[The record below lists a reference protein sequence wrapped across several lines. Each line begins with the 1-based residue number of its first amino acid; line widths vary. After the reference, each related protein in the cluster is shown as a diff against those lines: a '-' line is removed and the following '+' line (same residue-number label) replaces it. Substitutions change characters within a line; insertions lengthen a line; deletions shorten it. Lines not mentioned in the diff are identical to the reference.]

1 MEEELRRGPLSD
13 VRVALS
19 HGRMSQRERDAIM
32 TRFRDREIDVLVA
45 TTVIEV
51 GIDIPNATV
60 MIVLGAERFGLA
72 QLHQLRGRVGR
83 AAMQS
88 FCVLVSPTKDSDRLA
103 AMTERID
110 TDEPG
115 GSRGVSPPRRL
126 LNGFE
131 LAKRDLQIR
140 GPGQFLGQEQSG
152 FADQLRVVDLMDID
166 PRLLEDASAEADRI
180 VAADPELERTEHRG
194 LREAV
199 DDLWHR
205 YAYA

>member
-1 MEEELRRGPLSD
+1 
-13 VRVALS
+13 
-19 HGRMSQRERDAIM
+19 
-32 TRFRDREIDVLVA
+32 VLVA

-60 MIVLGAERFGLA
+60 MVVLGAERFGLA

-83 AAMQS
+83 ASTQS
-88 FCVLVSPTKDSDRLA
+88 FCVLVSPAKDSDRLA
-103 AMTERID
+103 AMTERVQLD
-110 TDEPG
+110 GRE
-115 GSRGVSPPRRL
+115 RL

-166 PRLLEDASAEADRI
+166 PRLLDDASAEADRI
-180 VAADPELERTEHRG
+180 VASDPELGRPEHRG
-194 LREAV
+194 LRDAV
-199 DDLWHR
+199 DELWRR
-205 YAYA
+205 YAFA